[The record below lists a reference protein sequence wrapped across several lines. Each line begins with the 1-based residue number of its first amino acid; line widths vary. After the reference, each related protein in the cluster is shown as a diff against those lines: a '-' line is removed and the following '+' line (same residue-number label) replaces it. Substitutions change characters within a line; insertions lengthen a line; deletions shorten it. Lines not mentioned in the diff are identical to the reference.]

1 MYQRHEIGKIGEDV
15 AVQYLE
21 EKGFEII
28 ERNFECK
35 QGEIDIIAKNNR
47 EKEIV
52 FIEVKTRTNKNY
64 GEPIEALT
72 YYKQKHIIKSIEYYL
87 YIKELEKAFIRIDVI
102 EVYHKGENR
111 YHVHHI
117 KNAFEKE

>member
-1 MYQRHEIGKIGEDV
+1 MYQRHEIGRIGEDV

-21 EKGFEII
+21 EKSYEIV

-35 QGEIDIIAKNNR
+35 QGEIDIIAKDDKQ
-47 EKEIV
+47 KEIV
-52 FIEVKTRTNKNY
+52 FIEVKTRTNRNY
-64 GEPIEALT
+64 GEPIEAVT

-87 YIKELEKAFIRIDVI
+87 YIKKLEKAFIRIDVI
-102 EVYHKGENR
+102 EVYHKRENR

-117 KNAFEKE
+117 KNAFERE

>member
-15 AVQYLE
+15 AMQYLE
-21 EKGFEII
+21 EKGYKIV

-35 QGEIDIIAKNNR
+35 QGEIDIIAKDDKQ
-47 EKEIV
+47 KEMV
-52 FIEVKTRTNKNY
+52 FIEVKTRTNRNY
-64 GEPIEALT
+64 GEPIEAVT

-87 YIKELEKAFIRIDVI
+87 HIKKLEKAFIRIDVI
-102 EVYHKGENR
+102 EVYHKGENK

-117 KNAFEKE
+117 KKAFERE